1 MGLCIAVLAVNH
13 NKKSN
18 KTSTENCGQ
27 MKKQELQTELAE
39 KKRKKAGNYDTEDMI
54 LGMCIWIVFG
64 TALDWD
70 LGLCISLGMLAG
82 LAGGMSVKKDKN
94 HK

>member
-18 KTSTENCGQ
+18 KTSAENCG
-27 MKKQELQTELAE
+27 
-39 KKRKKAGNYDTEDMI
+39 TEDMI
-54 LGMCIWIVFG
+54 LGMCIGIVFG

-82 LAGGMSVKKDKN
+82 LAGGMSVKKDK
-94 HK
+94 KS

>member
-39 KKRKKAGNYDTEDMI
+39 KKADNYDTEDMI
-54 LGMCIWIVFG
+54 LGMCIGIVFG

-82 LAGGMSVKKDKN
+82 LAGGMSVKKDK
-94 HK
+94 KS